1 MFVTLILLLTLGVPA
16 IGFIAAGVLLVRN
29 RMSESVAT
37 VGGVLGVLAT
47 SFGTLLAFI
56 AVYAFIMLLMG
67 NVVTVVSV
75 EEFG

>member
-16 IGFIAAGVLLVRN
+16 IGFIVAGVLLVRN
-29 RMSESVAT
+29 RMSESVNT
-37 VGGVLGVLAT
+37 VGGVLGILAT

-56 AVYAFIMLLMG
+56 AVYAFIMLLIG

>member
-16 IGFIAAGVLLVRN
+16 IGFIVAGVLLIRN

-37 VGGVLGVLAT
+37 VGGALGILAT
-47 SFGTLLAFI
+47 SFGTLLALV
-56 AVYAFIMLLMG
+56 AVYVFIMLLIG
-67 NVVTVVSV
+67 NVTVVGV